1 MYNIKEAA
9 ARAGVSVP
17 VLRAWERRYGIVAPA
32 RTASGYRQFDD
43 ESVAR
48 IRTMRALISD
58 GWSPSAAAAAIVA
71 GDVPVDTDP
80 RDQSGAIAARVRPVD
95 GAGSTTGAELGARFI
110 SASQTMDSATLE
122 VVLDELFSRGSFERV
137 AGELLFPSLRGL
149 GDAWERGAVT
159 VAGEH
164 LASHAVLRRLAQAL
178 DGAGR
183 SITGRPRVVVGLPP
197 GARHELGALAFA
209 VAARRAGL
217 TVDYVGADLPV
228 DDWVRAAVGADAAVI
243 GVVTRRDRTP
253 ALNVAR
259 ALRAAHPALVVAFGG
274 AAAPADAGVLA
285 LPGGL
290 PESVQALSAEL
301 LPSG

>member
-17 VLRAWERRYGIVAPA
+17 VLRAWERRYGVVRPP
-32 RTASGYRQFDD
+32 RTASNYRRYDD

-48 IRTMRALISD
+48 LRTMRGLIAQ
-58 GWSPSAAAAAIVA
+58 GWSPSAAAAAILA
-71 GDVPVDTDP
+71 GEAPVPSAAPGTQVP
-80 RDQSGAIAARVRPVD
+80 GLPQSAA
-95 GAGSTTGAELGARFI
+95 AGNGSELGARFL
-110 SASQTMDSATLE
+110 SASQAMDSQALE
-122 VVLDELFSRGSFERV
+122 LVLDDLFSRGSFERV
-137 AGELLFPSLRGL
+137 TGELLFPSLRRL

-217 TVDYVGADLPV
+217 TVDYLGADLPV
-228 DDWVRAAVGADAAVI
+228 DDWVHAAMGANGAVI
-243 GVVTRRDRTP
+243 GVVTRRDRGS
-253 ALNVAR
+253 AVEVAR
-259 ALRAAHPALVVAFGG
+259 ALRAAHPDLVIAFGG
-274 AAAPADAGVLA
+274 AAAPAEPGVLT
-285 LPGGL
+285 LPGDM
-290 PESVQALSAEL
+290 PASVEALSSSL
-301 LPSG
+301 HPPG